1 MNNFKA
7 TDLLCHQRPG
17 FCRGDTLLRA
27 SYKPDEFGDII
38 AVKIITVDTET
49 PKDYSTLKKA
59 TQFTFFIS
67 TSLAFGVTP
76 RIS

>member
-1 MNNFKA
+1 MNNCKV
-7 TDLLCHQRPG
+7 TDSLCRQRPD
-17 FCRGDTLLRA
+17 FCRDDTLLRA
-27 SYKPDEFGDII
+27 SCKPDEFGDFK
-38 AVKIITVDTET
+38 AVKNTTVDNET
-49 PKDYSTLKKA
+49 SKDYSTPRKA